1 LECRD
6 DPGYGWV
13 AFAAVLLL
21 MLGTLNLLE
30 GLALVETRHTLAEAV
45 TTSWGL
51 SRIGDG
57 LWCSS
62 RLSSS
67 RRAFGVLVKNQ
78 FSRWTGAAI
87 LAVNGGV
94 QVLTLPTHLTW
105 SLSTIA
111 LGLVGVY
118 GLVACGKR
126 CSGAGRA
133 TAFSAHPSRR
143 LRFRGPLPGQRSPSG
158 LLPSGDLDGGGLNDS
173 MQWRRWHRSAQ
184 KVDRAWS
191 EWLAGDGQRAARP
204 GIFKRATRDEACV
217 RHRWTERHGQ
227 QREPWRGG

>member
-1 LECRD
+1 
-6 DPGYGWV
+6 
-13 AFAAVLLL
+13 
-21 MLGTLNLLE
+21 M
-30 GLALVETRHTLAEAV
+30 
-45 TTSWGL
+45 
-51 SRIGDG
+51 
-57 LWCSS
+57 
-62 RLSSS
+62 
-67 RRAFGVLVKNQ
+67 LVKNQ

-111 LGLVGVY
+111 LGLVG
-118 GLVACGKR
+118 GR
-126 CSGAGRA
+126 AGRVRQTMQRSRSGHGVLCPSVA
-133 TAFSAHPSRR
+133 TAPVPWPAPR
-143 LRFRGPLPGQRSPSG
+143 PTVTEP

-191 EWLAGDGQRAARP
+191 EWLAGDGQRAAKP

-217 RHRWTERHGQ
+217 RHRWTERHGH
-227 QREPWRGG
+227 QRKPWRGG